1 MENTTKK
8 LQLIFGDVNLGVKGD
23 HFHYIFSYQ
32 KNGLESLFV
41 NGREWLYREPKVAFW
56 RATTD
61 NDRGYQFSTDSAVW
75 LGADLF
81 PKCIDKTIKVD
92 HEVIAFP
99 DAPTNNQYSHLEMAN
114 TVESRIHSKRI
125 RFLLRLFM

>member
-41 NGREWLYREPKVAFW
+41 NGREWLYREPKLPFGG
-56 RATTD
+56 RQRTMI
-61 NDRGYQFSTDSAVW
+61 AVIN
-75 LGADLF
+75 F
-81 PKCIDKTIKVD
+81 QRT
-92 HEVIAFP
+92 
-99 DAPTNNQYSHLEMAN
+99 
-114 TVESRIHSKRI
+114 R
-125 RFLLRLFM
+125 RFG